1 MALKK
6 TVHTNFDETDKI
18 VYPKAEFASST
29 EANESNELSSEL
41 DLLSEMEEGLSS
53 IEKDYPSLAEKS
65 SLSETRT
72 ADLKAILEISQAI
85 NSSLVLDDILQKVM
99 KHAIALLQ
107 AERGFLMLLDDNEEL
122 QFKTVHNISRD
133 KLMEDDFKISNS
145 IANKVAHNGV
155 SVYTSDA
162 QADEK
167 YANQKSIVE
176 LNLRSIMC
184 VPLKIKEKII
194 GVIYLDNSTE
204 AKVFLQSDL
213 YLFELFAEQ
222 ASIAIENAKLYEN
235 LLILK
240 KYNENVVNKTP
251 VGIIV
256 VNDSYN
262 VTSLNDSA
270 FHILTPP
277 TKRNKS
283 FRRKTNGARFF
294 DLLSDDQIGYWE
306 RNLKEVFETNVVF
319 EDTRYYYNVDD
330 EEKVLSV
337 KISPLEIEAQNSNG
351 LIMVIEDITEK
362 VILENYVMLSEK
374 LVAKGEMAA
383 SIGHELNNYLA
394 IISNNAELM
403 VRNVNLKRYEKL
415 DRNSNAILENISK
428 IKRFTDGLMDFSK
441 MEKEVVSYDF
451 KQLIDDLLF
460 SIKPQRKFTG
470 VTFDVDIPHDFP
482 MVEIDVGQIQQV
494 LLNII
499 YNANDAIQTIPD
511 HKGLIKIKACL
522 NKPENKAVLTIIDN
536 GPGIEQKNLIKIF
549 DQGFTTKKQGHG
561 LGLANCKR
569 IIENHFGTI
578 QIDSIPNEHT
588 TFTISLPIG
597 QPENGK

>member
-1 MALKK
+1 L
-6 TVHTNFDETDKI
+6 
-18 VYPKAEFASST
+18 
-29 EANESNELSSEL
+29 
-41 DLLSEMEEGLSS
+41 
-53 IEKDYPSLAEKS
+53 
-65 SLSETRT
+65 
-72 ADLKAILEISQAI
+72 
-85 NSSLVLDDILQKVM
+85 
-99 KHAIALLQ
+99 
-107 AERGFLMLLDDNEEL
+107 
-122 QFKTVHNISRD
+122 
-133 KLMEDDFKISNS
+133 
-145 IANKVAHNGV
+145 
-155 SVYTSDA
+155 
-162 QADEK
+162 
-167 YANQKSIVE
+167 
-176 LNLRSIMC
+176 
-184 VPLKIKEKII
+184 
-194 GVIYLDNSTE
+194 
-204 AKVFLQSDL
+204 
-213 YLFELFAEQ
+213 
-222 ASIAIENAKLYEN
+222 
-235 LLILK
+235 
-240 KYNENVVNKTP
+240 
-251 VGIIV
+251 
-256 VNDSYN
+256 
-262 VTSLNDSA
+262 
-270 FHILTPP
+270 
-277 TKRNKS
+277 
-283 FRRKTNGARFF
+283 
-294 DLLSDDQIGYWE
+294 
-306 RNLKEVFETNVVF
+306 